1 MLNIQNLKLSFGDKE
16 VLKGVDLT
24 VNKGDVVTFIG
35 PSGTGKT
42 TILKCVNYLVEPQ
55 EGQMQ
60 LSDINVD
67 FQKINKKDILQ
78 LRRNTAMVFQQFNLF
93 KNKTVVENV
102 MDAQIVVQKKS
113 KKEAYEKSMDLLG
126 KVGLLEKEK
135 EYPSKLSGGQQ
146 QRVSI
151 ARALAVEPEVV
162 LFDEPTS
169 SLDPELVSEV
179 LKVIERV
186 AKTGVTILLVTH
198 EMNFAR
204 KISNKV
210 VFMENGVVVEEGPPE
225 QIFENSQNERTKQF
239 LKNYYAESAEAKE
252 SAETVSTIK

>member
-1 MLNIQNLKLSFGDKE
+1 MLAIQNLKVSFGDKE
-16 VLKGVDLT
+16 VLKGVDLQ

-42 TILKCVNYLVEPQ
+42 TILKCVNYLVEPD

-60 LSDINVD
+60 LADVSVD
-67 FQKINKKDILQ
+67 FKKIHKKEVLQ

-102 MDAQIVVQKKS
+102 MDAQIAVQKKS
-113 KKEAYEKSMDLLG
+113 KKEAYERSVDLLE
-126 KVGLLEKEK
+126 KVGLLEKK
-135 EYPSKLSGGQQ
+135 DEYPSRLSGGQQ

-151 ARALAVEPEVV
+151 ARALAVEPDVV

-169 SLDPELVSEV
+169 SLDPELVAEV

-186 AKTGVTILLVTH
+186 AQTGVTILLVTH
-198 EMNFAR
+198 EMDFAR
-204 KISNKV
+204 KVSNKI
-210 VFMENGVVVEEGPPE
+210 VFMEKGHVVEQGTPE
-225 QIFENSQNERTKQF
+225 EIFEQSQNERTRQF
-239 LKNYYAESAEAKE
+239 LKHYYPEAVE
-252 SAETVSTIK
+252 LMAVHS

>member
-1 MLNIQNLKLSFGDKE
+1 MLNIQNLKIAFGEKE
-16 VLKGVDLT
+16 VLKGVNLD
-24 VNKGDVVTFIG
+24 VEKGDVVTFIG

-42 TILKCVNYLVEPQ
+42 TILKCINYLVEPD

-67 FQKINKKDILQ
+67 FQNINKKEILK

-102 MDAQIVVQKKS
+102 MDAQIAVQKKS
-113 KKEAYEKSMDLLG
+113 KKEAYEKSMDLLE

-151 ARALAVEPEVV
+151 ARALAVEPELV

-169 SLDPELVSEV
+169 SLDPELVTEV

-186 AKTGVTILLVTH
+186 AKTGATILLVTH
-198 EMNFAR
+198 EMDFAR

-210 VFMENGVVVEEGPPE
+210 VFMENGKVVEQGPPE

-239 LKNYYAESAEAKE
+239 LRNYYLNEEVAAE
-252 SAETVSTIK
+252 VY

>member
-1 MLNIQNLKLSFGDKE
+1 MLAIQNLKVSFGDKE
-16 VLKGVDLT
+16 VLKGVDLQ

-42 TILKCVNYLVEPQ
+42 TILKCVNYLVEPD

-60 LSDINVD
+60 LSDVSVD
-67 FQKINKKDILQ
+67 FKKIHKKEILQ

-102 MDAQIVVQKKS
+102 MDAQIAVQKKS
-113 KKEAYEKSMDLLG
+113 KKEAYERSVDLLE
-126 KVGLLEKEK
+126 KVGLLEKK
-135 EYPSKLSGGQQ
+135 DEYPSRLSGGQQ

-151 ARALAVEPEVV
+151 ARALAVEPDVV

-169 SLDPELVSEV
+169 SLDPELVTEV

-186 AKTGVTILLVTH
+186 AQTGVTILLVTH
-198 EMNFAR
+198 EMDFAR
-204 KISNKV
+204 KVSNKI
-210 VFMENGVVVEEGPPE
+210 VFMEKGHIVEQGSPE
-225 QIFENSQNERTKQF
+225 EIFEQSQNERTRQF
-239 LKNYYAESAEAKE
+239 LKHYYP
-252 SAETVSTIK
+252 ETVELMAVHS

>member
-1 MLNIQNLKLSFGDKE
+1 MLDIQNLKVSFGDVE

-42 TILKCVNYLVEPQ
+42 TILKCINYLVEPD

-60 LSDINVD
+60 LSNLSVD
-67 FQKINKKDILQ
+67 FKNINKKEILQ

-102 MDAQIVVQKKS
+102 MDAQIAVQKKS
-113 KKEAYEKSMDLLG
+113 KKEAYEKSIDLLE
-126 KVGLLEKEK
+126 KVGLLEKEN
-135 EYPSKLSGGQQ
+135 EYPSRLSGGQQ

-151 ARALAVEPEVV
+151 ARALAVEPEVI

-169 SLDPELVSEV
+169 SLDPELVTEV

-198 EMNFAR
+198 EMDFAR
-204 KISNKV
+204 KVSNKI
-210 VFMENGVVVEEGPPE
+210 VFMEKGKIVEEGPPE

-239 LKNYYAESAEAKE
+239 LKNYYAEAAEAVE
-252 SAETVSTIK
+252 VRQ

>member
-1 MLNIQNLKLSFGDKE
+1 MLDIQNLKLSFGDNE
-16 VLKGVDLT
+16 VLKGIDLNVDQ
-24 VNKGDVVTFIG
+24 GDVVTFIG

-42 TILKCVNYLVEPQ
+42 TILKCVNYLVEPH
-55 EGQMQ
+55 EGKMK

-67 FQKINKKDILQ
+67 FKTINKKEILS

-93 KNKTVVENV
+93 NNKSVVENV
-102 MDAQIVVQKKS
+102 MDAQIVVQKIS
-113 KKEAYEKSMDLLG
+113 KKEAYEKSIDLLK
-126 KVGLLEKEK
+126 KVGLVEKAK

-146 QRVSI
+146 QRVGI
-151 ARALAVEPEVV
+151 ARALAVDPEVI

-186 AKTGVTILLVTH
+186 AETGVTILLVTH

-204 KISNKV
+204 KISNNV
-210 VFMENGVVVEEGPPE
+210 VFMDAGKVVEQGPPE
-225 QIFENSQNERTKQF
+225 QIFENSQNERTKNF
-239 LKNYYAESAEAKE
+239 LKNYYEEDVKATEV
-252 SAETVSTIK
+252 T

>member
-16 VLKGVDLT
+16 VLKGVDLD

-42 TILKCVNYLVEPQ
+42 TILKCINYLVEPS

-60 LSDINVD
+60 LSDIDVD
-67 FQKINKKDILQ
+67 FQNITKKEILQ

-102 MDAQIVVQKKS
+102 MDAQIAVQKKS
-113 KKEAYEKSMDLLG
+113 KKEAHEKSMDLLK
-126 KVGLLEKEK
+126 KVGLLDKEK

-151 ARALAVEPEVV
+151 ARALAVEPEIV

-169 SLDPELVSEV
+169 SLDPELVTEV

-186 AKTGVTILLVTH
+186 AKTGVNILLVTH
-198 EMNFAR
+198 EMDFAR

-210 VFMENGVVVEEGPPE
+210 VFMEAGKVVEQGPPD

-239 LKNYYAESAEAKE
+239 LKNYYAEAAEVEAAEAK
-252 SAETVSTIK
+252 

>member
-1 MLNIQNLKLSFGDKE
+1 MLAIQNLKVSFGDKE
-16 VLKGVDLT
+16 VLKGVDLQ

-42 TILKCVNYLVEPQ
+42 TILKCVNYLVEPD

-60 LSDINVD
+60 LADVSVD
-67 FQKINKKDILQ
+67 FKKIHKKEVLQ

-102 MDAQIVVQKKS
+102 MDAQIAVQKKS
-113 KKEAYEKSMDLLG
+113 KKEAYEKSIDLLK
-126 KVGLLEKEK
+126 KVGLLEKK
-135 EYPSKLSGGQQ
+135 DEYPSRLSGGQQ

-151 ARALAVEPEVV
+151 ARALAVEPDVV

-169 SLDPELVSEV
+169 SLDPELVAEV

-186 AKTGVTILLVTH
+186 AQTGVTILLVTH
-198 EMNFAR
+198 EMDFAR
-204 KISNKV
+204 KVSNKI
-210 VFMENGVVVEEGPPE
+210 VFMEKGHIVEQGSPE
-225 QIFENSQNERTKQF
+225 EIFEQSQNERTRQF
-239 LKNYYAESAEAKE
+239 LKHYYPEAIE
-252 SAETVSTIK
+252 LMAVHS

>member
-1 MLNIQNLKLSFGDKE
+1 MLNIQNLKLSFGEKE
-16 VLKGVDLT
+16 VLKGVNLN

-42 TILKCVNYLVEPQ
+42 TILKCINYLVEPH

-60 LSDINVD
+60 LGDISVD
-67 FQKINKKDILQ
+67 FTNMNKKDILK

-102 MDAQIVVQKKS
+102 MDAQIAVQKKS

-126 KVGLLEKEK
+126 KVGLLDKEK
-135 EYPSKLSGGQQ
+135 DYPSKLSGGQQ

-151 ARALAVEPEVV
+151 ARALAVEPDIV

-169 SLDPELVSEV
+169 SLDPELVDEV

-198 EMNFAR
+198 EMDFAR

-210 VFMENGVVVEEGPPE
+210 VFMEKGVVVEEGPPE
-225 QIFENSQNERTKQF
+225 QIFENSQNERTQQF
-239 LKNYYAESAEAKE
+239 LKKFYTDTAQ
-252 SAETVSTIK
+252 TVGVK

>member
-1 MLNIQNLKLSFGDKE
+1 MLNIQNLKLSFGEKE
-16 VLKGVDLT
+16 VLKGVDLN

-42 TILKCVNYLVEPQ
+42 TILKCINYLVEPH

-60 LSDINVD
+60 IGDINID
-67 FQKINKKDILQ
+67 FKNINKKETLK

-93 KNKTVVENV
+93 KNKTVLENV
-102 MDAQIVVQKKS
+102 MDAQIAVQKKS
-113 KKEAYEKSMDLLG
+113 KKEAYDKSIDLLG
-126 KVGLLEKEK
+126 KVGLLDKEK
-135 EYPSKLSGGQQ
+135 DYPSKLSGGQQ

-151 ARALAVEPEVV
+151 ARALAVEPDII

-169 SLDPELVSEV
+169 SLDPELVDEV

-198 EMNFAR
+198 EMDFAR

-210 VFMENGVVVEEGPPE
+210 VFMEKGKVVEEGPPQ
-225 QIFENSQNERTKQF
+225 QIFENSQNERTKKF
-239 LKNYYAESAEAKE
+239 LRKFYAKTNEMVEAK
-252 SAETVSTIK
+252 

>member
-1 MLNIQNLKLSFGDKE
+1 MLNIQNLQVSFGDKE

-42 TILKCVNYLVEPQ
+42 TILKCINYLVEPDG
-55 EGQMQ
+55 GQMQ
-60 LSDINVD
+60 LSNVSVD
-67 FQKINKKDILQ
+67 FKNINKKEILQ

-102 MDAQIVVQKKS
+102 MDAQIAVQKKS
-113 KKEAYEKSMDLLG
+113 KKEAYKKSIGLLE
-126 KVGLLEKEK
+126 KVGLLDKEN
-135 EYPSKLSGGQQ
+135 EYPSRLSGGQQ

-151 ARALAVEPEVV
+151 ARALAVEPEVI

-169 SLDPELVSEV
+169 SLDPELVAEV
-179 LKVIERV
+179 LKVIESV

-198 EMNFAR
+198 EMSFAR
-204 KISNKV
+204 KVSNKI
-210 VFMENGVVVEEGPPE
+210 VFMEKGKIVEEGSPE
-225 QIFENSQNERTKQF
+225 QIFESSQNERTKQF
-239 LKNYYAESAEAKE
+239 LKNYYAEAAEMMQA
-252 SAETVSTIK
+252 AH

>member
-1 MLNIQNLKLSFGDKE
+1 LKLSFGEKE
-16 VLKGVDLT
+16 VLKGVDLD
-24 VNKGDVVTFIG
+24 VKKGDVVTFIG

-42 TILKCVNYLVEPQ
+42 TILKCINYLVEPY
-55 EGQMQ
+55 EGKMQ
-60 LSDINVD
+60 LGDIDID
-67 FQKINKKDILQ
+67 FQKISKKDILQ

-102 MDAQIVVQKKS
+102 MDAQVAVQKVS
-113 KKEAYEKSMDLLG
+113 KKDAYDKSMDLLG

-135 EYPSKLSGGQQ
+135 DYPSKLSGGQQ

-151 ARALAVEPEVV
+151 ARALAVEPDIV

-169 SLDPELVSEV
+169 SLDPELVDEV

-186 AKTGVTILLVTH
+186 AKTGKTILLVTH
-198 EMNFAR
+198 EMDFAR

-210 VFMENGVVVEEGPPE
+210 VFMENGKVVEEGPPE
-225 QIFENSQNERTKQF
+225 QIFEHS
-239 LKNYYAESAEAKE
+239 
-252 SAETVSTIK
+252 

>member
-1 MLNIQNLKLSFGDKE
+1 MLAIQNLKVSFGDKE
-16 VLKGVDLT
+16 VLKGVDLQ

-42 TILKCVNYLVEPQ
+42 TILKCVNYLVEPD

-60 LSDINVD
+60 LADVSVD
-67 FQKINKKDILQ
+67 FKKIHKKEILQ

-102 MDAQIVVQKKS
+102 MDAQIAVQKKS
-113 KKEAYEKSMDLLG
+113 KKEAYERSVDLLE
-126 KVGLLEKEK
+126 KVGLLEKK
-135 EYPSKLSGGQQ
+135 DEYPSRLSGGQQ

-151 ARALAVEPEVV
+151 ARALAVEPDVV

-169 SLDPELVSEV
+169 SLDPELVAEV

-186 AKTGVTILLVTH
+186 AQTGVTILLVTH
-198 EMNFAR
+198 EMDFAR
-204 KISNKV
+204 KVSNKI
-210 VFMENGVVVEEGPPE
+210 VFMEKGHVVEQGTPE
-225 QIFENSQNERTKQF
+225 EIFEQSQNERTRQF
-239 LKNYYAESAEAKE
+239 LKHYYP
-252 SAETVSTIK
+252 ETVELMAVHS

>member
-1 MLNIQNLKLSFGDKE
+1 MLAIQNLKVSFGDKE
-16 VLKGVDLT
+16 VLKGVDLQ

-42 TILKCVNYLVEPQ
+42 TILKCVNYLVEPD

-60 LSDINVD
+60 LADVSVD
-67 FQKINKKDILQ
+67 FKKIHKKEILQ

-102 MDAQIVVQKKS
+102 MDAQIAVQKKS
-113 KKEAYEKSMDLLG
+113 KKEAYEKSVDLLE
-126 KVGLLEKEK
+126 KVGLLEKK
-135 EYPSKLSGGQQ
+135 DEYPSRLSGGQQ

-151 ARALAVEPEVV
+151 ARALAVEPDVV

-169 SLDPELVSEV
+169 SLDPELVAEV

-186 AKTGVTILLVTH
+186 AQTGVTILLVTH
-198 EMNFAR
+198 EMDFAR
-204 KISNKV
+204 KVSNKI
-210 VFMENGVVVEEGPPE
+210 VFMEKGHVVEQGTPE
-225 QIFENSQNERTKQF
+225 EIFEQSQNERTRQF
-239 LKNYYAESAEAKE
+239 LKHYYPEAIE
-252 SAETVSTIK
+252 LMAVHS

>member
-1 MLNIQNLKLSFGDKE
+1 MLAIQNLKVSFGDKE
-16 VLKGVDLT
+16 VLKGVDLQ

-42 TILKCVNYLVEPQ
+42 TILKCVNYLVEPD

-60 LSDINVD
+60 LSDVSVD
-67 FQKINKKDILQ
+67 FKKIHKKEILQ

-102 MDAQIVVQKKS
+102 MDAQIAVQKKS
-113 KKEAYEKSMDLLG
+113 KKEAYERSVDLLE
-126 KVGLLEKEK
+126 KVGLLEKK
-135 EYPSKLSGGQQ
+135 DEYPSRLSGGQQ

-151 ARALAVEPEVV
+151 ARALAVEPDVV

-169 SLDPELVSEV
+169 SLDPELVAEV

-186 AKTGVTILLVTH
+186 AQTGVTILLVTH
-198 EMNFAR
+198 EMDFAR
-204 KISNKV
+204 KVSNKI
-210 VFMENGVVVEEGPPE
+210 VFMEKGHIVEQGSPE
-225 QIFENSQNERTKQF
+225 EIFEQSQNERTRQF
-239 LKNYYAESAEAKE
+239 LKHYYP
-252 SAETVSTIK
+252 ETVELMAVHS